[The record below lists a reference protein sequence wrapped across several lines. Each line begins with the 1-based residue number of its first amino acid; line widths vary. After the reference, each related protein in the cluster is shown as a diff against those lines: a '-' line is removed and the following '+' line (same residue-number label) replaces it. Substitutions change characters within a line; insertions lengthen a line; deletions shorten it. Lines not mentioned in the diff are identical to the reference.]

1 MLRVLLSVSVTVA
14 LSTPCTAQPEVGA
27 FLEEYCIDCH
37 DGGLKRGGLDLEAIA
52 DASIAE
58 HIGIWEKAILRIE
71 TGQMPP
77 PDEIAPDEKT
87 REALLQDLTTYLD
100 ARAEAAPD
108 PGRVDAIRRLTRTEY
123 RNAIRD
129 LLGVEIDV
137 TELLPKDESSHG
149 FDNITVGS
157 LSPTLL
163 NRYLSAAQKI
173 SRIAVGGEQGSPA
186 MRVVRV
192 PADRSQ
198 DAHVEGLPFGT
209 RGGLVVEHSFP
220 VDGEYE
226 VAIRLARDRNEEI
239 EGLWSE
245 HRIEVLVDD
254 EVVEEFKVSR
264 PKDRDF
270 SKVDTQLIRRIAVK
284 RGVRKLGVTFVDKG
298 SSLMETKRKP
308 YDAQFN
314 MHRHPRQ
321 GPAVFQVTITGPH
334 GGVERG
340 TQVEEL
346 GLDRLFVRMPESEAD
361 EVASAR
367 EILSR
372 LMRLAYRRPLQDG
385 ELEGA
390 MRFFHEGQSEGGFRS
405 GIEAA
410 VGAIL
415 VSPRFLFRIEKDP
428 AEVAPGEVYRL
439 DDFALASRLS
449 FFLWSSLPDDEL
461 LKVAESGELSDPDV
475 WEKQVRRMLADPR
488 AESLVTNF
496 ADQWLHLRNLDAVS
510 PDLRQFPDFDDNLR
524 EAFKRETE
532 LLFQS
537 IMEEDRSVL
546 GLLKA
551 DYTFLNERL
560 AKHYGIPHVKG
571 SHFRRVELGENSKRG
586 GLLRHGSILSVTSY
600 ANRTS
605 PVLRGNWILENILGT
620 PTPPP
625 PPDVPSLDEEIISAS
640 LPMRERLA
648 AHREKQS
655 CAVCHVL
662 IDPPGF
668 ALEYYDAVG
677 RWRSRDGD
685 LPVDAR
691 GGLPDGLEFT
701 GIDGLE
707 EGLLARP
714 GVFARTVTEKLLVYG
729 VGRGMEAH
737 DAPALRRIVEQS
749 ADSDYRFSDL
759 VLGVTRSV
767 PFTMRKKP

>member
-1 MLRVLLSVSVTVA
+1 
-14 LSTPCTAQPEVGA
+14 
-27 FLEEYCIDCH
+27 
-37 DGGLKRGGLDLEAIA
+37 
-52 DASIAE
+52 
-58 HIGIWEKAILRIE
+58 
-71 TGQMPP
+71 
-77 PDEIAPDEKT
+77 
-87 REALLQDLTTYLD
+87 
-100 ARAEAAPD
+100 
-108 PGRVDAIRRLTRTEY
+108 
-123 RNAIRD
+123 
-129 LLGVEIDV
+129 
-137 TELLPKDESSHG
+137 
-149 FDNITVGS
+149 
-157 LSPTLL
+157 
-163 NRYLSAAQKI
+163 
-173 SRIAVGGEQGSPA
+173 
-186 MRVVRV
+186 
-192 PADRSQ
+192 
-198 DAHVEGLPFGT
+198 
-209 RGGLVVEHSFP
+209 
-220 VDGEYE
+220 
-226 VAIRLARDRNEEI
+226 
-239 EGLWSE
+239 
-245 HRIEVLVDD
+245 
-254 EVVEEFKVSR
+254 
-264 PKDRDF
+264 
-270 SKVDTQLIRRIAVK
+270 
-284 RGVRKLGVTFVDKG
+284 
-298 SSLMETKRKP
+298 
-308 YDAQFN
+308 
-314 MHRHPRQ
+314 
-321 GPAVFQVTITGPH
+321 
-334 GGVERG
+334 
-340 TQVEEL
+340 
-346 GLDRLFVRMPESEAD
+346 
-361 EVASAR
+361 
-367 EILSR
+367 
-372 LMRLAYRRPLQDG
+372 
-385 ELEGA
+385 
-390 MRFFHEGQSEGGFRS
+390 
-405 GIEAA
+405 
-410 VGAIL
+410 
-415 VSPRFLFRIEKDP
+415 EKDP

-668 ALEYYDAVG
+668 ALEHYDAVG